1 MAARTEERRTPRPR
15 WRRTLTAAVAAAL
28 SLLAACAG
36 GGDPEATAPP
46 VLTGDAPT
54 QVTAA
59 PTPTAD
65 FTTPRATPGPP
76 ITTPIDVPI
85 LMYHH
90 VAPVAPA
97 DEFEARLTVLTAD
110 FEAQLAYLRCAGYTG
125 ITVAQLV
132 DAMRGFAALP
142 PHPVI
147 LTFDDGYGD
156 AYTEAFPLLQR
167 YGFPGSFAIVTG
179 FVGQGNGA
187 YASWDQ
193 LREMADAGMEMLSH
207 TVSHIDLGTSDDE
220 TDRHEMIESK
230 AELEARIGRP
240 VRFFVYPSGEPFRS
254 GTPERQQQV
263 VAMLEEA
270 GYEGAL
276 LAGPNSL
283 TQDPSAPF
291 ALNRVR
297 VQGGEGVEAFAGS
310 IGGTAC
316 F

>member
-1 MAARTEERRTPRPR
+1 MAVRTEERRKPRPR
-15 WRRTLTAAVAAAL
+15 RRTLTAAVAAAL
-28 SLLAACAG
+28 YLLAACG
-36 GGDPEATAPP
+36 SSSDPEATVPP

-54 QVTAA
+54 QLTAV

-65 FTTPRATPGPP
+65 FATPRATPRPAMTAP
-76 ITTPIDVPI
+76 IEVPI

-90 VAPVAPA
+90 VAPVAPD

-110 FEAQLAYLRCAGYTG
+110 FDAQLAYLRCAGYTG

-132 DAMRGFAALP
+132 DAMRGAARLP
-142 PHPVI
+142 QHPVI

-156 AYTEAFPLLQR
+156 AYTEAFPLLRR
-167 YGFPGSFAIVTG
+167 YGFVGSFAIVTG
-179 FVGQGNGA
+179 FVGQGDGA
-187 YASWDQ
+187 YVSWDQ
-193 LREMADAGMEMLSH
+193 LRQMADAGMEILSH

-220 TDRHEMIESK
+220 TDRREMAESK
-230 AELEARIGRP
+230 AELEAHIGRP

-254 GTPERQQQV
+254 GTPERQEQV
-263 VAMLEEA
+263 VAMLKEA

-276 LAGPNSL
+276 LAGPNRL

-297 VQGGEGVEAFAGS
+297 VVGGEGVDAFAGS
-310 IGGTAC
+310 IGGPAC
-316 F
+316 P

>member
-1 MAARTEERRTPRPR
+1 MAARTGKRRTPRPR
-15 WRRTLTAAVAAAL
+15 RRTLTGAVAAAL

-36 GGDPEATAPP
+36 GGADPVGTEPP
-46 VLTGDAPT
+46 VLTGAAPT
-54 QVTAA
+54 QPTAGA
-59 PTPTAD
+59 TPRVNFATPT
-65 FTTPRATPGPP
+65 ATPGPP

-90 VAPVAPA
+90 VAPSPPA

-110 FEAQLAYLRCAGYTG
+110 FEAQLAYLRCAGYTS

-132 DAMRGFAALP
+132 DAMRGVTALP

-147 LTFDDGYGD
+147 LTFDDGYSD
-156 AYTEAFPLLQR
+156 AYSEVFPLLRR
-167 YGFPGSFAIVTG
+167 YGFLGSFAIVTG
-179 FVGQGNGA
+179 FVGQGDGA

-193 LREMADAGMEMLSH
+193 LQEMADAGMEMLSH
-207 TVSHIDLGTSDDE
+207 SVSHIDLGTSDDE
-220 TDRHEMIESK
+220 TDRREMIESK

-263 VAMLEEA
+263 VAMLQEA

-276 LAGPNSL
+276 VAGPNSL
-283 TQDPSAPF
+283 TQDPSVPF

-297 VQGGEGVEAFAGS
+297 VQGGESVEAFAGS
-310 IGGTAC
+310 IGGPPC
-316 F
+316 P